1 MKMQIQKPKMK
12 FEITLL
18 TLSLIVAS
26 VANAEVYRLQDNCD
40 VKELKN
46 SEWVPSTAP
55 DLSGVDLYPEFKQE
69 TAEFVLDDQRFLVRS
84 QCLISSVHEEMGNN
98 KKTKRE
104 KRDHVYLSALAS
116 ELRLLT
122 NSSNKKNNLGYGA
135 RFGVNV
141 AHIGEGSLALGL
153 NYHTTSDTNN
163 ILNTDI
169 SAVWNEYL
177 FQVVFRDL
185 GGSGF
190 YIGPEVGFVSR
201 QIQINHVTFDSA
213 VSAAVGINLGY
224 DFKIGKFISIGP
236 DFELA
241 SMSQGVSEL
250 GVYQPQLLAK
260 GSIDLT
266 FHF

>member
-1 MKMQIQKPKMK
+1 MKTQIQKQK
-12 FEITLL
+12 
-18 TLSLIVAS
+18 LSVMVLALALSMAS
-26 VANAEVYRLQDNCD
+26 VANAEVYRLQENCE

-46 SEWVPSTAP
+46 AEWVPSTAP
-55 DLSGVDLYPEFKQE
+55 DLSFVDLHPEFKTE
-69 TAEFVLDDQRFLVRS
+69 TAEFVLNDQRFLVQS
-84 QCLISSVHEEMGNN
+84 QCLISTTHEGMGSD
-98 KKTKRE
+98 KRQKRE

-153 NYHTTSDTNN
+153 NYHTTSDTNT

-241 SMSQGVSEL
+241 SISQGVSAL